1 MDSVNMTD
9 GAGVP
14 SGDVADHSPN
24 VQALTAGNGESRPAL
39 RLVLAG
45 HHPLTLCGLSQVFD
59 NDHECTV
66 VAVCTSTPA
75 IPETVQRHEPDM
87 LILDLPRQD
96 TFRVLRHLQRERL
109 STCVVVLTSAADQDE
124 MAHAVELGARAVVRK
139 ELSPDAFLV
148 CIRDVHKA
156 EHPVETTGD
165 THLAGKAVRTPML
178 AMRRPAARQLTPRE
192 AEIAQLAVRGISTKD
207 IAAQLDVKQGTVK
220 IHLHSIY
227 EKLNVGGRLGLVLYA
242 RRHRLL

>member
-9 GAGVP
+9 GAGVQ
-14 SGDVADHSPN
+14 SDDVADHSPK

-59 NDHECTV
+59 NDHESTV
-66 VAVCTSTPA
+66 VAVCTSAPA

-148 CIRDVHKA
+148 CIRDVYKA
-156 EHPVETTGD
+156 EHPVDTAGD
-165 THLAGKAVRTPML
+165 AHLAGKAVRTAML